1 MHSLTI
7 TRAMPLPASTLYR
20 AWTTGWAAWIAEAD
34 SLRVTPE
41 VGAPY
46 YFEVAEP
53 QREGKAAQRHPH
65 YGRFL
70 QLTTERLVS
79 LTWVTGATGTGGAET
94 VLTVRLD
101 ESGDGTFVTLT
112 HEHFATEE
120 ARDRH
125 ATSWPEVLAQ
135 QEAQLGGLSGAA
147 PGERDARAGADRNVS
162 DAVRTTEPADLL
174 RNRSMP
180 DAALIPVRSYP
191 DVDAAVAWMREVL
204 GGRERLRV
212 EGKEVQLTVG
222 TGAVVAVAWDPGV
235 APPTGG
241 RPPAILLVRV
251 ADVDRAF
258 ARALAL
264 GATGLTAPANQ
275 ANGERQASVRD
286 PAGHAWSLTQ
296 TVADV
301 DPATWGAQL
310 AE

>member
-1 MHSLTI
+1 MFSLTI
-7 TRAMPLPASTLYR
+7 TRAMPLPVGTLYS
-20 AWTTGWAAWIAEAD
+20 AWTTEWAAWIAEAD
-34 SLRVTPE
+34 SLRVNCE

-53 QREGKAAQRHPH
+53 RGEGQAALRHPH

-70 QLTTERLVS
+70 RLTTDRLVS
-79 LTWVTGATGTGGAET
+79 LTWVTGAAGTGGAET

-101 ESGDGTFVTLT
+101 ESVNGTRVTLT

-125 ATSWPEVLAQ
+125 ATSWPKVLAK
-135 QEAQLGGLSGAA
+135 QEARLVALSGGA
-147 PGERDARAGADRNVS
+147 PTERDARVGADRNAS
-162 DAVRTTEPADLL
+162 DAVRATEPAGIP

-235 APPTGG
+235 TPPTGG

-251 ADVDRAF
+251 ADVDQAY

-264 GATGLTAPANQ
+264 GATGLTSPADQ

-301 DPATWGAQL
+301 DPATWGGQL
-310 AE
+310 ME